1 MPVEIG
7 SNLLCAVIVIAGAV
21 VLGIAAWRSGYRR

>member
-7 SNLLCAVIVIAGAV
+7 SNLLCAIITVAGAV
-21 VLGIAAWRSGYRR
+21 VLGIAAWRGGYRR